1 MASRYTSQ
9 ALATGP
15 AQNVAESVFAGDI
28 SFSATAGGLLLY
40 QRHLYSQLTW
50 LDSNGNKISTIGSPG
65 LISMAVNSPDGK
77 RAMVPVEDSRQ
88 RKLKLWLYDLIQ
100 GTASPFT
107 FGDSS
112 DNYPAW
118 SPDGKKVAYAS
129 QRIGQ
134 EDIYVKSVGGDSS
147 EEALVTTPGDKEP
160 DRWSSLSASFWN
172 RTAGNL
178 RRFSAQGVT
187 VKVTEFDLG

>member
-1 MASRYTSQ
+1 MEGARSRPQSRVRLFIINAARFRIRWADPRCSYRERGCLRRGSGRHQCLSSSMASRYTSQ

-112 DNYPAW
+112 DNYPRGRQTAKR
-118 SPDGKKVAYAS
+118 SP
-129 QRIGQ
+129 
-134 EDIYVKSVGGDSS
+134 
-147 EEALVTTPGDKEP
+147 THH
-160 DRWSSLSASFWN
+160 SA
-172 RTAGNL
+172 
-178 RRFSAQGVT
+178 
-187 VKVTEFDLG
+187 